1 MDAPSVIAI
10 MGIILFFG
18 IAALTVGF
26 IAVLFTDPEPPEW
39 KIIKLI
45 RKGINK

>member
-10 MGIILFFG
+10 MGVILFFG

-26 IAVLFTDPEPPEW
+26 IAVLFTEPPEW
-39 KIIKLI
+39 KLIKLM